1 MANAFTNLTDTVILD
16 AAIDGF
22 VAAITPVR
30 AFAINCSPAP
40 AQRGDKV
47 KVLFVG
53 AQDAAIDW
61 VAANGYVMQ
70 DADAEGLDVA
80 LDKRKYVSWG
90 IQDQDLAN
98 NPQLSLERFGRQK
111 GFNLAKA
118 VLQDIWSLVT
128 LVNYGAA
135 GHTGAG
141 ANFDSDDVADLE
153 QVCDEADWP
162 EFGRSIVL
170 SPAYHNGLVKDDAV
184 QGSLGVENSGALADS
199 RVQRVHG
206 FDEYKSN
213 LIPANNEHLTGMAVI
228 PDAILVAM
236 RYIAPQEGHKYF
248 QAAAVTD
255 PNGSGLTIGFR
266 DWYDE
271 DSGTRKK
278 VLECCY
284 GYLKGNPAALK
295 RIVSQ

>member
-1 MANAFTNLTDTVILD
+1 MPNTLTNLNDTIIVD
-16 AAIDGF
+16 AAIEAF
-22 VAAITPVR
+22 TAAITPLR
-30 AFAINCSPAP
+30 AFAINCSPNP

-53 AQDAAIDW
+53 AQDAAIPW
-61 VAANGYVMQ
+61 VQANGYTVQ

-80 LDKRKYVSWG
+80 LDKRQYVSWG
-90 IQDQDLAN
+90 LHDQELAE
-98 NPQLSLERFGRQK
+98 NPHLNIERFGRQK

-128 LVNYGAA
+128 FANYGAA

-162 EFGRSIVL
+162 EMERGLIL
-170 SPAYHNGLVKDDAV
+170 TPAYHNGLVKDDAV
-184 QGSLGVENSGALADS
+184 QGSLGVENSAALADS

-206 FDEYKSN
+206 FTEYKSN
-213 LIPANNEHLTGMAVI
+213 LVPANNEHLTGMAVI

-236 RYIAPQEGHKYF
+236 RYIEPQEGHKYF
-248 QAAAVTD
+248 QASPITD
-255 PNGSGLTIGFR
+255 PNGSGFTIGFR

-271 DSGTRKK
+271 NEGRRKK